1 VPRAPSTLGLSAP
14 SSPRPGL
21 AQFALPAVPRSI
33 DNPRGLFSRDPSI
46 PVGGLFGWDP
56 DPTSPFAGAPF
67 GAGGGI
73 TWAPIPGVPRA
84 PSTLGLSAPPSLA
97 QVSPALDSSNSL
109 PASLHDA
116 SVAPASPTQS
126 MLFNRPPTTWDFG
139 ARDRDLAKLG
149 RSGQTLGL
157 SDLPISKSGTPYV
170 SPPPQLSIT
179 REQWLN
185 AARLAAPNTVV
196 TGPYGKLSGT
206 LPPGFQAHHLNQN
219 AVYRKFIPRT
229 KGLSV
234 GIRGNILTEPGTPH
248 YIYHRSMEQFWDQYR
263 DGGSLEFTMP
273 TNAEYAEA
281 SRRALIA
288 SGLSPQQASEVAAR
302 AAAQRTASGLS
313 ESAPVPEIPIAIWR
327 RRRN

>member
-1 VPRAPSTLGLSAP
+1 MVGPLEAAGSA
-14 SSPRPGL
+14 
-21 AQFALPAVPRSI
+21 
-33 DNPRGLFSRDPSI
+33 
-46 PVGGLFGWDP
+46 
-56 DPTSPFAGAPF
+56 
-67 GAGGGI
+67 
-73 TWAPIPGVPRA
+73 
-84 PSTLGLSAPPSLA
+84 
-97 QVSPALDSSNSL
+97 
-109 PASLHDA
+109 
-116 SVAPASPTQS
+116 
-126 MLFNRPPTTWDFG
+126 
-139 ARDRDLAKLG
+139 LG
-149 RSGQTLGL
+149 RSVPETALRATRVATEAPA
-157 SDLPISKSGTPYV
+157 LP
-170 SPPPQLSIT
+170 
-179 REQWLN
+179 RAAEQI
-185 AARLAAPNTVV
+185 V